1 MNNQPGS
8 NGEGYLAAQK
18 LPVAMIQHCRIEPV
32 LNPALVRMVNQRANA
47 VIAVPDSVH
56 QVLLTHGVAAEKC
69 VTVFNAIDIR
79 QSLPIREAMRQQLLT
94 VQPKTFFGSIGSL
107 IARKSHQ
114 HTLQAREK
122 FSLAFPEADWR
133 MVILGEGPQHDVL

>member
-79 QSLPIREAMRQQLLT
+79 QSLPIRETMRQQLLT
-94 VQPKTFFGSIGSL
+94 VQPKTFFWQYWL
-107 IARKSHQ
+107 IDCQKVTSAYF
-114 HTLQAREK
+114 AGAGEI
-122 FSLAFPEADWR
+122 FPCF
-133 MVILGEGPQHDVL
+133 P